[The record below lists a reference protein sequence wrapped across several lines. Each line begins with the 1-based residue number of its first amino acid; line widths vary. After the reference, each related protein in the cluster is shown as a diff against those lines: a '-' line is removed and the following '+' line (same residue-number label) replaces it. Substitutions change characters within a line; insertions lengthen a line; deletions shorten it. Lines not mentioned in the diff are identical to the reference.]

1 MNQGSFLIHLGNAIK
16 IVSSCNLLKD
26 KIEKTGRDRFAIKRT
41 ISSLEDYNNY
51 IHEVY
56 EMVDYDIL
64 LSDESFFQFDQK
76 IEDSKISYR
85 YVYMQNS
92 VRRLTFEEFCEKH
105 GFSQN
110 EEDIDE
116 IEVYFEEQAGDDAF
130 VPNVF
135 PLYLRYDV
143 SDIGYKANV
152 HSYAHLHIGTS
163 GSVRLPVGTILTPDA
178 FVSLCLKLA
187 YPDVWCRNIVENPH
201 MSELYNFKKK
211 CEDIPTNYWV
221 EDEKRDIF
229 LI

>member
-1 MNQGSFLIHLGNAIK
+1 MNRGSFLNHLNSAIK

-26 KIEKTGRDRFAIKRT
+26 KIEKTERDRFAIRRT

-56 EMVDYDIL
+56 EKVDYDIL
-64 LSDESFFQFDQK
+64 LNDESFFQFDQK
-76 IEDSKISYR
+76 MEDSKISYR

-92 VRRLTFEEFCEKH
+92 VRRLTFEEFCEKQ
-105 GFSQN
+105 GFTQN
-110 EEDIDE
+110 EDDIDE
-116 IEVYFEEQAGDDAF
+116 IEDYFEEQAGDDAF

-152 HSYAHLHIGTS
+152 HSFAHLHIGTS
-163 GSVRLPVGTILTPDA
+163 GGVRLPVGKILTPDA
-178 FVSLCLKLA
+178 FVSMCLKLA
-187 YPDVWCRNIVENPH
+187 YPEIWNNKIVKDPH
-201 MSELYNFKKK
+201 RVELYNFKKQ
-211 CEDIPTNYWV
+211 CEDIPPIYWT

-229 LI
+229 LG

>member
-116 IEVYFEEQAGDDAF
+116 IEAYFEEQAGDDAF

-143 SDIGYKANV
+143 N
-152 HSYAHLHIGTS
+152 
-163 GSVRLPVGTILTPDA
+163 TPDA

-187 YPDVWCRNIVENPH
+187 YPDLWCRNIVENPH
-201 MSELYNFKKK
+201 MSELYNFKRK
-211 CEDIPTNYWV
+211 CENIPTNYWV

-229 LI
+229 LM